1 MYCVLC
7 IWKIHYLTTV
17 RGKYTIWR
25 GAAFQIHYFK
35 YTIWLQFAAINA
47 GEREK
52 RHHGAAFLFPPP
64 LFLGNFVRNFWFFFP
79 IPTTQ
84 VAEYYSQVHAA
95 LHFPNLPCLTAIAAD
110 AETVLFF
117 PLEVCSLEYS
127 PLAPPLT
134 QLGVERGLGGE
145 GGGGGGLDT
154 GGWDMEDS

>member
-1 MYCVLC
+1 MYL
-7 IWKIHYLTTV
+7 KNTLFDYSSRQIHYLTWCCISNTLFQIHDLTTV
-17 RGKYTIWR
+17 RGDKCGR
-25 GAAFQIHYFK
+25 KRKAAPRCRISLSPAFIF
-35 YTIWLQFAAINA
+35 
-47 GEREK
+47 GEFCSK
-52 RHHGAAFLFPPP
+52 FLI
-64 LFLGNFVRNFWFFFP
+64 LFS